1 MGVGGSYTN
10 GIFVLGFRLH
20 RRHSL
25 MICRSSSTGGRIRRI
40 YVRFCVAF
48 YEFVLLIRTVLRIQ
62 LLQGLHGIE
71 EKKKKEE
78 DEGGG
83 GGDGRIGWLLLILA
97 FLPSLS
103 VDTDLFSFVRGAG
116 GKKRTASFVY
126 PLSPRM

>member
-1 MGVGGSYTN
+1 VGVGGSYTN

-40 YVRFCVAF
+40 YARFCVVF

-62 LLQGLHGIE
+62 LVQGLHSIE
-71 EKKKKEE
+71 EKKEE
-78 DEGGG
+78 EEM
-83 GGDGRIGWLLLILA
+83 GDWLVVVDSC
-97 FLPSLS
+97 FPSLN

-126 PLSPRM
+126 HLSPRI